1 MKIRS
6 AAATDSP
13 APPHK
18 AADHSLSAAA
28 PRKRKRDRNPKK
40 SKKGEQIKPKKLG
53 LRKWVWS
60 PKDCSRFEDK
70 FVVVSYN
77 ILGVENALKHPD
89 LYDGVPPRFLEWERR
104 RRLIRKEIKRYS
116 PSILCFQE
124 VDRFF
129 DLAEVLKEDG
139 FGGVYKART
148 GDACDG
154 CAIFWKEEKFTLL
167 HQESIEFNQFDLRN
181 NVAQFCILKMNV
193 NHSSTDGNPHS
204 SLSLPTRS
212 IIVGNTHML
221 FNPNRGDI
229 KLGQIRLFVERA
241 YKLSKEWGD
250 IPVVISGD
258 FNSTPKSAIYQYLAS
273 SELNLLLHDRRRI
286 SGQVDCS
293 SSCRTFTASTVNVN
307 RSLTF
312 RWNEEELY
320 LAAGSIVD
328 THLYHKL
335 RLSSAYAGVPGNFKT
350 RDGDGEPLATSY
362 HSKFMGTVDYIWHSK
377 ELVPVRV
384 VETLPIDNLRKT
396 GGLPSKKW
404 GSDHLSLVC
413 ELAFSDDGTMT

>member
-1 MKIRS
+1 MEIRS
-6 AAATDSP
+6 TAATDSP
-13 APPHK
+13 PPLPPPPH
-18 AADHSLSAAA
+18 AADLNLSATV
-28 PRKRKRDRNPKK
+28 PRKRKSDRNLKK
-40 SKKGEQIKPKKLG
+40 SKKGERMKPKLG

-60 PKDCSRFEDK
+60 PRDCSRFEDK

-124 VDRFF
+124 VDRYF
-129 DLAEVLKEDG
+129 DLVELLKEDG

-154 CAIFWKEEKFTLL
+154 CAIFWKEEKLSL
-167 HQESIEFNQFDLRN
+167 ENRII
-181 NVAQFCILKMNV
+181 CISLYCSAPSAASPQMNV
-193 NHSSTDGNPHS
+193 NHSGTDGNPHI

-241 YKLSKEWGD
+241 YILSKKWGD

-273 SELNLLLHDRRRI
+273 SELNLLLHDRRRM
-286 SGQVDCS
+286 SGQVECS

-320 LAAGSIVD
+320 LAVGSTVD

-350 RDGDGEPLATSY
+350 RDGSGEPLATSY

-413 ELAFSDDGTMT
+413 ELAFADGGTRT